1 MSRFYLIRWWFS
13 LTDAYMCRS
22 ANTLYWWHIVILEST
37 GVSPCSDTLTW
48 NPRLSWWNTN
58 EILSGRGLLFSGKKS
73 TLGNNIYADIY
84 LQHTIAV
91 QWVVVWW
98 YQATLNRYWHINNQ
112 VMWHSLQDNRVF
124 KSSNIIYRNIL
135 VKIHVTVNASLS
147 RMNYY
152 SCTLTWCPR

>member
-37 GVSPCSDTLTW
+37 GVSPCSDTFTW
-48 NPRLSWWNTN
+48 NPCLSWSNIN

-73 TLGNNIYADIY
+73 TLGNNMPIFTTYHCCAMGCC
-84 LQHTIAV
+84 L
-91 QWVVVWW
+91 VVPSH
-98 YQATLNRYWHINNQ
+98 YLNRYWHINNQ
-112 VMWHSLQDNRVF
+112 VMWHSLQDSRVF
-124 KSSNIIYRNIL
+124 KSSSIIYRNML